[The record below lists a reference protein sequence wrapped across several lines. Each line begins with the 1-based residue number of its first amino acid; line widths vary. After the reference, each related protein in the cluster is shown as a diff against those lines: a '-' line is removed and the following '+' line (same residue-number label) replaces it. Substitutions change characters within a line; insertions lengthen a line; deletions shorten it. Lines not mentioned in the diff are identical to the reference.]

1 MKRYALVLLI
11 LFMVAACR
19 QGNPTPTPVPP
30 VPPAVAVVPTGTPVP
45 PTATPVPP
53 TPKATGAPTF
63 TPVPATALPEP
74 SPSPEPAATGNTWWK
89 TYGGNRNTVS
99 GGLVMADDGG
109 FFVVGTTNLQFEPEQ
124 LGDVYLLRTDATG
137 EILWEKTYGGE
148 GYDAG
153 QSISETSDGNL
164 LIAGATTSFG
174 AQGMDAYVLKVD
186 RDGNELWSKTYGGPL
201 DEMVGAVGQL
211 PDGSYILGG
220 NIVDPNDLIADPGA
234 AGYGGFAG
242 RSNLY
247 LLKVDADGNELW
259 SRTNDSENNVIAV
272 SGVLMPDGGLLASAT
287 ISRYPDPDND
297 IQLLR
302 LDGEGTIVWSRT
314 WEEGSSTPTA
324 LVETSDGNY
333 LIAASYAPLGGK
345 EAAKEDFLFIK
356 VDPQG
361 NEIWRSSFGDPELID
376 YGVALARTSDGGYVT
391 VGEQKRDLTSWEADL
406 ALVKIDENGQLLWR
420 QAWPASHTMFSRV
433 LQHPDGGFVFLGATF
448 QEPVFKVL
456 LVKTDSQGAIGK
468 LSSAPDHSTVA
479 GEISAGIQELAAQ
492 GRFSGAVL
500 VAQDGEPILTQAYGQ
515 ADRVLDLP
523 NQVDT
528 KFNLGSMDKM
538 FTAVAIM
545 QLVEQRRLA
554 LDDVIADHLPDYPN
568 QEVAKAVTI
577 HQLLTHTSGLG
588 DYFESDR
595 YDDVHDQ
602 IRSVGDYLPLFVDAP
617 LEFEPGEQFR
627 YSNAG
632 FIVLGLIIEE
642 VTGQNYY
649 DYVRLSILEPSGM
662 TNTGAY
668 ELDAGVP
675 NLAWGYTRRDA
686 EYNVMDEIRNNS
698 FWMPMRGGSA
708 GGGFSTVEDLLR
720 FGNALLDHQ
729 LLSPAS
735 TELMLAGKVRMG
747 ENVQYGYGFMNRMVE
762 NQRAVGHGGGAPGIC
777 SLMNIY
783 LDLGYTTIVLTNSDE
798 DCMAADEIIKAALLP

>member
-1 MKRYALVLLI
+1 MKRYVLVLLI
-11 LFMVAACR
+11 LFVIAACR
-19 QGNPTPTPVPP
+19 QGEPTPTPVPTTVVTMPTGTP
-30 VPPAVAVVPTGTPVP
+30 VPLTATPVP
-45 PTATPVPP
+45 PTAT
-53 TPKATGAPTF
+53 ATEAPTF
-63 TPVPATALPEP
+63 TPVPATAPPEP
-74 SPSPEPAATGNTWWK
+74 SPSPTSGTSGNSWWK
-89 TYGGNRNTVS
+89 SYGGNRNTVT
-99 GGLVMADDGG
+99 GGLLMADDGG

-124 LGDVYLLRTDATG
+124 LGDVYLLRTNATG
-137 EILWEKTYGGE
+137 GILWEKSYGGE

-164 LIAGATTSFG
+164 LIAGTTTSFG
-174 AQGMDAYVLKVD
+174 AQGMDTYLLKVD
-186 RDGNELWSKTYGGPL
+186 RNGNEIWSKTYGGPL
-201 DEMVGAVGQL
+201 DEMVGAVGQT
-211 PDGSYILGG
+211 PDGSYVLGG
-220 NIVDPNDLIADPGA
+220 NIVDPNDFVADPGA

-247 LLKVDADGNELW
+247 LLKVDGDGNELL
-259 SRTNDSENNVIAV
+259 SRAYGSEENVLAA
-272 SGVLMPDGGLLASAT
+272 SGALTPDGGLLALAT
-287 ISRYPDPDND
+287 ITHFPDPDDD
-297 IQLLR
+297 IQMLR

-333 LIAASYAPLGGK
+333 LIAASYAPLGEE

-361 NEIWRSSFGDPELID
+361 NEIWWSSFGNPDLID
-376 YGVALARTSDGGYVT
+376 YGVELARTNDGGYVT
-391 VGEQKRDLTSWEADL
+391 VGEETRDRNTWQGDL

-420 QAWPASHTMFSRV
+420 QAWPVSHTMFSRV
-433 LQHPDGGFVFLGATF
+433 LQHPDGGFVILGATF

-456 LVKTDSQGAIGK
+456 LVRTDSRGAVGEP
-468 LSSAPDHSTVA
+468 SSAPDRSTVA
-479 GEISAGIQELAAQ
+479 GQIGAGIQELAAQ

-500 VAQDGEPILTQAYGQ
+500 VARGGEPILKQAYGQ
-515 ADRVLDLP
+515 ADRPLDLP

-545 QLVEQRRLA
+545 QLVEQERLA
-554 LDDVIADHLPDYPN
+554 LDDTIADHLPDYPN
-568 QEVAKAVTI
+568 QEVAGAVTI

-588 DYFESDR
+588 DYFDSER
-595 YDDVHDQ
+595 YEELHDQ
-602 IRSVGDYLPLFVDAP
+602 IRSVADYAPLFVDTP

-627 YSNAG
+627 YSNSG
-632 FIVLGLIIEE
+632 FIVLGRIIEE
-642 VTGQNYY
+642 VTGQSYY
-649 DYVRLSILEPSGM
+649 DYVQQNIFDPSGM
-662 TNTGAY
+662 TGTGAY

-675 NLAWGYTRRDA
+675 NLAWGYTRFDA
-686 EYNVMDEIRNNS
+686 EGNETDESRNNS

-720 FGNALLDHQ
+720 FGNALLDCR

-747 ENVQYGYGFMNRMVE
+747 ENAQYGYGFMNRMVG

-783 LDLGYTTIVLTNSDE
+783 LDLEYTTIVLTNSDE
-798 DCMAADEIIKAALLP
+798 DCLAADEIIKAALLP

>member
-11 LFMVAACR
+11 LLMVTACR
-19 QGNPTPTPVPP
+19 QGEPTPTPVPRAP
-30 VPPAVAVVPTGTPVP
+30 TTVGVVPTRTLVR

-53 TPKATGAPTF
+53 SATPAKAPISTPT
-63 TPVPATALPEP
+63 TLPEP
-74 SPSPEPAATGNTWWK
+74 SPSPEPGASSNTWWK

-99 GGLVMADDGG
+99 GSFLIADDGG
-109 FFVVGTTNLQFEPEQ
+109 FLVVGTTNLRSEPEQ
-124 LGDVYLLRTDATG
+124 LGDLYLLRTDAEG
-137 EILWEKTYGGE
+137 RIRWERTYGGE

-153 QSISETSDGNL
+153 QSISETGDGNL
-164 LIAGATTSFG
+164 LIAGTTRSFG
-174 AQGMDAYVLKVD
+174 AQGMDAYLLKVD
-186 RDGNELWSKTYGGPL
+186 RDGKELWSKTYGGPL
-201 DEMVGAVGQL
+201 DEIVGAVGQM

-220 NIVDPNDLIADPGA
+220 NVVDPNDFVADPGA

-247 LLKVDADGNELW
+247 LLKIDGEGNELW
-259 SRTNDSENNVIAV
+259 SRAYDSEDNVLAV
-272 SGVLMPDGGLLASAT
+272 SGTLTPDGGLLALVT
-287 ISRYPDPDND
+287 ITRYPDPDDD

-324 LVETSDGNY
+324 LVRTSDGNY
-333 LIAASYAPLGGK
+333 LIAASYAPLEGN

-361 NEIWRSSFGDPELID
+361 NEIWRNSFGHPELID
-376 YGVALARTSDGGYVT
+376 YGVELARASDGGYVT
-391 VGEQKRDLTSWEADL
+391 VGEQTRDRNTWQGDV
-406 ALVKIDENGQLLWR
+406 ALVKVDEKGYLLW
-420 QAWPASHTMFSRV
+420 QQTWPASHTMFSRV
-433 LQHPDGGFVFLGATF
+433 VQHPDGGFVIAGATF

-456 LVKTDSQGAIGK
+456 LVKTDSQGAIGEP
-468 LSSAPDHSTVA
+468 SSAPDRSTVA
-479 GEISAGIQELAAQ
+479 GEIGAGIQELAAQ

-500 VAQDGEPILTQAYGQ
+500 VAQDGEPILRQAYGQ
-515 ADRVLDLP
+515 ADRALDLP

-545 QLVEQRRLA
+545 QLVEQGRLA
-554 LDDVIADHLPDYPN
+554 LDDVIADHLPGYAN

-577 HQLLTHTSGLG
+577 HHLLTHTSGLG
-588 DYFESDR
+588 DYSESDR
-595 YDDVHDQ
+595 YEEVHDQ
-602 IRSVGDYLPLFVDAP
+602 IRSLEDYLPLFVDAS
-617 LEFEPGEQFR
+617 LEFEPGEQFH
-627 YSNAG
+627 YSNSG

-642 VTGQNYY
+642 VTGQSYY
-649 DYVRLSILEPSGM
+649 DYVRLNIFEPSGM
-662 TNTGAY
+662 TDTGAY

-675 NLAWGYTRRDA
+675 NLAWGYTRFDA
-686 EYNVMDEIRNNS
+686 ESSAMDEIRNNS

-720 FGNALLDHQ
+720 FRNALLDHR

-735 TELMLAGKVRMG
+735 TELLLAGKVRMG
-747 ENVQYGYGFMNRMVE
+747 EHAQYGYGFMDRMVE

-783 LDLGYTTIVLTNSDE
+783 LDLGYSTIVLTNSDE

>member
-11 LFMVAACR
+11 LFMVTACR
-19 QGNPTPTPVPP
+19 QGEPTPTPVPP
-30 VPPAVAVVPTGTPVP
+30 VPTAVAVVPTGTPVP
-45 PTATPVPP
+45 PTAAPVLP
-53 TPKATGAPTF
+53 TATATEAPTF

-74 SPSPEPAATGNTWWK
+74 SPSPERGASSNTWWK
-89 TYGGNRNTVS
+89 TYGGNRNMVA
-99 GGLVMADDGG
+99 GDLLMADDGG

-124 LGDVYLLRTDATG
+124 LGDVYLLRTDAAG
-137 EILWEKTYGGE
+137 EILWEKTYGVE
-148 GYDAG
+148 GFDAG
-153 QSISETSDGNL
+153 QSISETGDGNL
-164 LIAGATTSFG
+164 LIAGTTTSFG

-186 RDGNELWSKTYGGPL
+186 RDGKELWSKIYGGPL
-201 DEMVGAVGQL
+201 DETVGAVGQT

-247 LLKVDADGNELW
+247 LLKVDGDGNELW
-259 SRTNDSENNVIAV
+259 SRAYDSEDNVLAAA
-272 SGVLMPDGGLLASAT
+272 GTLTPDGGLLALAT
-287 ISRYPDPDND
+287 ITHYPDPDDD

-314 WEEGSSTPTA
+314 WEEDSCNPTA
-324 LVETSDGNY
+324 LVRTADGNY
-333 LIAASYAPLGGK
+333 LIAASYAPPAGK
-345 EAAKEDFLFIK
+345 EAAKEDYLFIK

-361 NEIWRSSFGDPELID
+361 NEMWRNSFGNPELID
-376 YGVALARTSDGGYVT
+376 YGVALAQTSDGGYVT
-391 VGEQKRDLTSWEADL
+391 VGEQTRDLGTWKAEL
-406 ALVKIDENGQLLWR
+406 ALVKIDEKGQLLW
-420 QAWPASHTMFSRV
+420 QQTWPASHTMFSRV
-433 LQHPDGGFVFLGATF
+433 LQHPDGGFVIAGATF

-456 LVKTDSQGAIGK
+456 LVKTDSRGAVGEP
-468 LSSAPDHSTVA
+468 SSAPDRSTVA
-479 GEISAGIQELAAQ
+479 GEIGAGIQELAAQ

-500 VAQDGEPILTQAYGQ
+500 VAQDGEPILKQAYGL
-515 ADRVLDLP
+515 ADRALDVP

-545 QLVEQRRLA
+545 QLVEQGRLA
-554 LDDVIADHLPDYPN
+554 LDDTIADHLPDYPN

-595 YDDVHDQ
+595 YEELHDQ
-602 IRSVGDYLPLFVDAP
+602 IRSVGDYLSLFVDAS

-627 YSNAG
+627 YSNSG

-642 VTGQNYY
+642 VTGQSYY
-649 DYVRLSILEPSGM
+649 DYVRLNIFEPSGM

-675 NLAWGYTRRDA
+675 NLAWGYTRFDA
-686 EYNVMDEIRNNS
+686 EYNELDDIRNNS

-708 GGGFSTVEDLLR
+708 GGGFSTVEDLLC
-720 FGNALLDHQ
+720 FGNALLDYR

-747 ENVQYGYGFMNRMVE
+747 ENAQYGYGFMNRMVE
-762 NQRAVGHGGGAPGIC
+762 KQRSVGHGGGAPGIC

-783 LDLGYTTIVLTNSDE
+783 IDLGYTTIVLTNSDE
-798 DCMAADEIIKAALLP
+798 DCLAADEIIKAALLP